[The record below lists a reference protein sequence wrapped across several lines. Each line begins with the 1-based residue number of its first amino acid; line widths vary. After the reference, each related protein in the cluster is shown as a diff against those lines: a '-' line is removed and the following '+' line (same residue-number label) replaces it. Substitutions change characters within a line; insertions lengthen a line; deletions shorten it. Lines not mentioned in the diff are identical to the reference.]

1 MNTRNKKNI
10 GFIGVILGFLCLE
23 ACTVSVATAWKNKG
37 DFTQNKKMKQ
47 KSTAQS
53 LKQILT
59 KKKIKKMKS
68 KMFRAVLVKEDDLEY
83 WIIASGAFKASEM
96 KFKTKK
102 QAEDYINKIDW
113 GMVVTA
119 ISQVLNF
126 NEQKNK
132 K

>member
-1 MNTRNKKNI
+1 
-10 GFIGVILGFLCLE
+10 
-23 ACTVSVATAWKNKG
+23 
-37 DFTQNKKMKQ
+37 MKQ

-68 KMFRAVLVKEDDLEY
+68 KMFRAVLVKENDLEY
-83 WIIASGAFKASEM
+83 WIIASGMFKASEM

-113 GMVVTA
+113 DMVVTA

>member
-1 MNTRNKKNI
+1 
-10 GFIGVILGFLCLE
+10 
-23 ACTVSVATAWKNKG
+23 
-37 DFTQNKKMKQ
+37 MKQ

-68 KMFRAVLVKEDDLEY
+68 KMFRAVLVKENDLEY

-113 GMVVTA
+113 DMVVTA

>member
-1 MNTRNKKNI
+1 
-10 GFIGVILGFLCLE
+10 
-23 ACTVSVATAWKNKG
+23 
-37 DFTQNKKMKQ
+37 MKQ

-68 KMFRAVLVKEDDLEY
+68 KMFKAVLVKENDLEY
-83 WIIASGAFKASEM
+83 WIIVSGAFKASEM

-113 GMVVTA
+113 DIVA
-119 ISQVLNF
+119 F
-126 NEQKNK
+126 PY
-132 K
+132 

>member
-1 MNTRNKKNI
+1 
-10 GFIGVILGFLCLE
+10 
-23 ACTVSVATAWKNKG
+23 
-37 DFTQNKKMKQ
+37 MKQ

-113 GMVVTA
+113 DMIITA
-119 ISQVLNF
+119 ISQVLKF
-126 NEQKNK
+126 NEQKDK

>member
-1 MNTRNKKNI
+1 
-10 GFIGVILGFLCLE
+10 
-23 ACTVSVATAWKNKG
+23 
-37 DFTQNKKMKQ
+37 
-47 KSTAQS
+47 
-53 LKQILT
+53 
-59 KKKIKKMKS
+59 MKS
-68 KMFRAVLVKEDDLEY
+68 KMFRAVLVKENDLEY
-83 WIIASGAFKASEM
+83 WIITSGTFKASEM

-113 GMVVTA
+113 DMIITA